1 MATEL
6 RIVPVENLLVLPVEG
21 GRFMVDTSTSPQTFY
36 LPHEAILGVSF
47 RLYDYN
53 FNAATN
59 NITIKTLYPQ
69 DLINGLPQ
77 VVINE
82 DGRGVEIFKRD
93 LNRFMM
99 PTGSGG
105 SGGSGVKQIYNGPE
119 ADPNGIYVP
128 VDPTILNFYSQDKS
142 AGGTG
147 TILAWDKDTLTWDFA

>member
-6 RIVPVENLLVLPVEG
+6 RVVPVENLLVLPVEG
-21 GRFMVDTSTSPQTFY
+21 GRFMVDTSTSPQTLY

-53 FNAATN
+53 FNAGTN

-77 VVINE
+77 VVISQ

-105 SGGSGVKQIYNGPE
+105 GGGTGVKQIYDGPDE
-119 ADPNGIYVP
+119 NPNGIVFP
-128 VDPTILNFYSQDKS
+128 DDPTILNYYSQLRS
-142 AGGTG
+142 AGGSG
-147 TILAWDKDTLTWDFA
+147 AILHWSPATLDWA